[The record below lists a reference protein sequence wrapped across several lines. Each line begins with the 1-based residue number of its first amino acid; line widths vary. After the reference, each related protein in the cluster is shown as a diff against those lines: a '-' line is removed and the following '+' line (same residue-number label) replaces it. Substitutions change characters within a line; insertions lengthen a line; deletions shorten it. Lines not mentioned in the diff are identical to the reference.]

1 MLTERQR
8 SHRLEFICDFQ
19 KIIHKY
25 LAATDTEDAEEK
37 QFVYRLMTAY
47 DRLSKLPNCDAR
59 GLAGL
64 GISDEVSQK

>member
-25 LAATDTEDAEEK
+25 LAATATDTDDVEEK

-47 DRLSKLPNCDAR
+47 DRLSKLPDCDAR
-59 GLAGL
+59 GLAYPMR
-64 GISDEVSQK
+64 